1 MPFARRLTFRTDQIR
16 YRRDHAKYL
25 SLIATSALMHQYQ
38 RPRTTCQGARCI
50 VATLDDV
57 ALANRLARET
67 LCMPPHQLLPQ
78 TELLLTQLETLVTRC
93 AHQHHIARHEV
104 RFTQRQLRES
114 LHWNDRAL
122 RRQLTR
128 LVELEYVV
136 AYRTGHGN
144 GRMYQLLYEP
154 RREDGPS
161 WQLGLSD
168 VEQLRAASQKLPCSL
183 LAGRV
188 PPRQ

>member
-1 MPFARRLTFRTDQIR
+1 M
-16 YRRDHAKYL
+16 
-25 SLIATSALMHQYQ
+25 SL
-38 RPRTTCQGARCI
+38 CD
-50 VATLDDV
+50 ATLHLRAEADPRGFTCDDRQWRV
-57 ALANRLARET
+57 RG
-67 LCMPPHQLLPQ
+67 
-78 TELLLTQLETLVTRC
+78 LETRRSDLRLRVNLLVTRC
-93 AHQHHIARHEV
+93 AHQHRIARHEV
-104 RFTQRQLRES
+104 RFTQRQLRET

-136 AYRTGHGN
+136 AYRSGQGN

-183 LAGRV
+183 LAGRI
-188 PPRQ
+188 PPCP